1 MIAYS
6 AEEGSAIF
14 HADPAWML
22 LVVMCGLFSLAA
34 LVLAVLGIVRG
45 SRRRQLL
52 VSIFGWTGVAFALF
66 AALTLVSFPIALAGS
81 FPFMLFAPFVA
92 LLSIT
97 GLVGGIL
104 SVVLSLRGPEPR
116 EVLGAR

>member
-1 MIAYS
+1 MIAHA
-6 AEEGSAIF
+6 AEEGSSIF

-22 LVVMCGLFSLAA
+22 LVVICGLFSLAA

-45 SRRRQLL
+45 VRQRQLL

-92 LLSIT
+92 LLSII
-97 GLVGGIL
+97 GLVAAIL
-104 SVVLSLRGPEPR
+104 SLTVSLRKAA
-116 EVLGAR
+116 VLTV

>member
-1 MIAYS
+1 
-6 AEEGSAIF
+6 
-14 HADPAWML
+14 ML
-22 LVVMCGLFSLAA
+22 LVITCGLFCFAA
-34 LVLAVLGIVRG
+34 LVLTIVGIVRWA
-45 SRRRQLL
+45 RQRQLL
-52 VSIFGWTGVAFALF
+52 VSIFGWIGAVFALF

-97 GLVGGIL
+97 GLVGWIL
-104 SVVLSLRGPEPR
+104 SAVLSLRRPEPR